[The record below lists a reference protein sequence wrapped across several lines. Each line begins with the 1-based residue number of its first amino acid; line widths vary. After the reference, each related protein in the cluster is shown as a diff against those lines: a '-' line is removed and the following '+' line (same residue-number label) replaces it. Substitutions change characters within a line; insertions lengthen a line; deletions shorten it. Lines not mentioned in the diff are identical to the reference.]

1 MDGFD
6 ALEVRTLA
14 DRALDRIETA
24 IMKGDL
30 AP

>member
-1 MDGFD
+1 MNSR
-6 ALEVRTLA
+6 LEVSTLA

-30 AP
+30 A